1 MSNQKTAKGFYL
13 LKIVETHDSRI
24 CYPTPSL
31 SKRFE
36 YIQCARHFSEC
47 FTCTKSQYLHNIL
60 IRQVIFG
67 THFISNLKHIESL
80 SIMPEVTK
88 LVCGKNGIL
97 MQVVK
102 LTH

>member
-24 CYPTPSL
+24 CYSTPSL
-31 SKRFE
+31 SKCIE
-36 YIQCARHFSEC
+36 YLQCARHFSEC

-60 IRQVIFG
+60 SRQVIVD
-67 THFISNLKHIESL
+67 THFISNLKHIDSL
-80 SIMPEVTK
+80 SIMPKVTE

-97 MQVVK
+97 TQVVK
-102 LTH
+102 VMH